1 MYQAY
6 KFRLYPTAEQQQYF
20 AGAFGCSRWFWNYS
34 LNMSQETYKA
44 SGKGLSRGAIQ
55 GLLPQLK
62 IEYPWLKKGAY
73 SQSLQVVALNLSV
86 AYQNF
91 FEKKA
96 GFPSFKSKHGRQS
109 VSYPQNVKVGEKFI
123 KLPIIGEVNC
133 KVHRTFEGTVKTV
146 TVSKNPDGKYF
157 ASILVDDGI
166 PSVETTTEGKA
177 IGLDVGLID
186 FCVTSDGSKYKNP
199 RHLQKH
205 SKNLKRKQ
213 QKLSRK
219 QRCASPKGEALPTVG
234 FPTGRVTRPVDH
246 EGATRQ
252 KGSSTR
258 NKARRLVAK
267 VHSKIKRVREDF
279 LHKLSRKIVNENQVI
294 AVEDLNVKGMV
305 RNHCLAKSI
314 SDAGWGMFGTM
325 LKYKTE
331 KDGKTYIEVDR
342 FFPSSKTCNSCLHK
356 VSEMPLDV
364 RHWDCPKC
372 KSRNERD
379 VNAAKNIRDEAL
391 RIIALGT
398 SASANGRS
406 VSRGGKISVLSDAVP
421 VEVGSYPLSV
431 SGG

>member
-44 SGKGLSRGAIQ
+44 TGKGLSRGALQ

-109 VSYPQNVKVGEKFI
+109 VSYPQNVKVGEKSI

-133 KVHRTFEGTVKTV
+133 KVHRTFDGIVKTV

-166 PSVETTTEGKA
+166 PSRDATTEGKA

-199 RHLQKH
+199 RHLKKH

-219 QRCASPKGEALPTVG
+219 Q
-234 FPTGRVTRPVDH
+234 
-246 EGATRQ
+246 
-252 KGSSTR
+252 KGSNTR
-258 NKARRLVAK
+258 NKARKLVAK
-267 VHSKIKRVREDF
+267 VHSKIQRVREDF
-279 LHKLSRKIVNENQVI
+279 LHKLSRNIVNENQVI

-305 RNHCLAKSI
+305 RNQCLAKAI

-325 LKYKTE
+325 LKYKAE
-331 KDGKTYIEVDR
+331 KEGKTYVEVDR
-342 FFPSSKTCNSCLHK
+342 FFPSSKTCNNCLHK
-356 VSEMPLDV
+356 VPEMPLAV
-364 RHWDCPKC
+364 RHWDCPSC
-372 KSRNERD
+372 KSRNDRD

-391 RIIALGT
+391 RFLALGT
-398 SASANGRS
+398 SAAASGGN
-406 VSRGGKISVLSDAVP
+406 VSRGGKISVLLDAVP
-421 VEVGSYPLSV
+421 REAGSPRHSGIPLD
-431 SGG
+431 GG

>member
-20 AGAFGCSRWFWNYS
+20 AGAFGCSRWFWNHS
-34 LNMSQETYKA
+34 LNLCQETYKA
-44 SGKGLSRGAIQ
+44 TGKGLSRGAIQ

-109 VSYPQNVKVGEKFI
+109 VSYPQNVKVGEKSI
-123 KLPIIGEVNC
+123 KLPIVGEVNC
-133 KVHRTFEGTVKTV
+133 KVHRTFDGTVKTV
-146 TVSKNPDGKYF
+146 TVSRNPDGKYF

-166 PSVETTTEGKA
+166 LSTDVTTEGKA

-199 RHLQKH
+199 RHLKKH
-205 SKNLKRKQ
+205 IKNLKRKQ

-219 QRCASPKGEALPTVG
+219 QRCAPVGSP
-234 FPTGRVTRPVDH
+234 DH
-246 EGATRQ
+246 GSATRQ
-252 KGSSTR
+252 KGSNTR

-279 LHKLSRKIVNENQVI
+279 LHKLSRKIVNKNQVI

-305 RNHCLAKSI
+305 RNHCLAKAI

-325 LKYKTE
+325 LKYKAE

-342 FFPSSKTCNSCLHK
+342 FFPSSKTCNNCLHK

-372 KSRNERD
+372 KSRNDRD

-391 RIIALGT
+391 RFLALGT
-398 SASANGRS
+398 SAAASGGN

-421 VEVGSYPLSV
+421 LEAGSPLSTR
-431 SGG
+431 

>member
-6 KFRLYPTAEQQQYF
+6 KFRLYPTTEQQQYF
-20 AGAFGCSRWFWNYS
+20 AGAFGCARWFWNYS
-34 LNMSQETYKA
+34 LNLCQETYKA
-44 SGKGLSRGAIQ
+44 TGKGLSRGAIQ
-55 GLLPQLK
+55 GLLPSLK
-62 IEYPWLKKGAY
+62 LEYPWLKKGAY

-96 GFPSFKSKHGRQS
+96 GFPRFKSKHGRQS
-109 VSYPQNVKVGEKFI
+109 VSYPQNVKVGEKSI
-123 KLPIIGEVNC
+123 KLPILGEVSC
-133 KVHRTFEGTVKTV
+133 KFHRTFEGTVKTV
-146 TVSKNPDGKYF
+146 TVSKNPDGKYY
-157 ASILVDDGI
+157 ASLLVEDGI
-166 PSVETTTEGKA
+166 KSADVTTDGKA

-199 RHLQKH
+199 RHLKKH

-219 QRCASPKGEALPTVG
+219 Q
-234 FPTGRVTRPVDH
+234 
-246 EGATRQ
+246 
-252 KGSSTR
+252 KGSNTR

-279 LHKLSRKIVNENQVI
+279 LHKLSRKVVNENQVI

-305 RNHCLAKSI
+305 RNHCLAKAI

-325 LKYKTE
+325 LKYKAE

-342 FFPSSKTCNSCLHK
+342 FFPSSKTCHRCLHQ

-364 RHWDCPKC
+364 RHWDCPSC
-372 KSRNERD
+372 QSRNDRD

-391 RIIALGT
+391 RFLALGT
-398 SASANGRS
+398 SAAASGRNI
-406 VSRGGKISVLSDAVP
+406 SRGGKISVLSDAVP
-421 VEVGSYPLSV
+421 REAGSPLSTR
-431 SGG
+431 